1 MAKLLSES
9 YYQEGILA
17 GNRVVLSKA
26 ITLVESTK
34 TEHKNLAYSLLDNLL
49 KHTGKSLRVGITGVP
64 GAGKSSFIETLGLS
78 LAESGRKVA
87 VLAIDPT
94 SSQTKG
100 SILGDKTRME
110 KLAVHPNAFIRP
122 SAAGFS
128 LGGVA
133 QKTREAMLLCEAAGF
148 DTILIETVGV
158 GQSETAVS
166 SMVDFFMLVALTGG
180 GDELQGMKRGI
191 MEMAD
196 LIVVN
201 KADGDNLRK
210 AKQTA
215 VEYNRALSL
224 FPKRTNGWKPKSIPV
239 SAYTSL
245 GIEKAWNAVEEFAS
259 KDEKLFQNNRK
270 EQQVQWMHETL
281 KETLLQKLYG
291 TRYQLEKLAQFEGQI
306 RTGEI
311 SPYGAAKEAL
321 QLLMP

>member
-1 MAKLLSES
+1 M
-9 YYQEGILA
+9 
-17 GNRVVLSKA
+17 LSKA

-34 TEHKNLAYSLLDNLL
+34 IEHKDLAHSLLDSLL
-49 KHTGKSLRVGITGVP
+49 KQTGKSLRVGITGVP
-64 GAGKSSFIETLGLS
+64 GAGKSSFIEALGLS
-78 LAESGRKVA
+78 LVENGRKVA
-87 VLAIDPT
+87 VLAIDPS

-201 KADGDNLRK
+201 KADGDNLTK

-224 FPKRTNGWKPKSIPV
+224 FPKRANGWKPKSIPV
-239 SAYTSL
+239 SAHTSM
-245 GIEKAWNAVEEFAS
+245 GIDKAWGSVEEFAS
-259 KDEKLFQNNRK
+259 KDEGLFQSNRND
-270 EQQVQWMHETL
+270 QRVQWMHESL
-281 KETLLQKLYG
+281 RETLLQKLYG
-291 TRYQLEKLAQFEGQI
+291 TRYQREKLAEFESQI
-306 RTGEI
+306 RNGEL
-311 SPYGAAKEAL
+311 SPYGAVKEAL
-321 QLLMP
+321 QLLAP